1 MVTCQA
7 MFYAGLTTDR
17 LAPALRPEPP
27 TFRRRRVFAVALVAF
42 AAALLTLAP
51 AALAGFVTPEHGG
64 SPNADQ
70 INDLYKIVLYVAIVV
85 FVGVEGAL
93 LYSVLRFRQRKGR
106 VAAQIRGN
114 TNVEIGWTVGAA
126 LVLVVLTVVTF
137 IKLPSINDP
146 ARTGSQGLSV
156 GGAVLYASVNQ
167 PRPPGGKALNI
178 EVNGQQYVWR
188 YTYPSTSRLLLQE
201 MVVPTNTTVVLKV
214 VAQDVIHSWWIP
226 KLGGKVDATPGY
238 INKTWFKIPR
248 EGVYPGQCAE
258 LCGRN
263 HANML
268 AQVRAVSPTEYRP
281 GSTSRRSSSTRP
293 TLTRPEQRKSLPPAP
308 RLAHGSHHRQPFAPC
323 PARRSSPTR

>member
-1 MVTCQA
+1 
-7 MFYAGLTTDR
+7 
-17 LAPALRPEPP
+17 LAPVPQ
-27 TFRRRRVFAVALVAF
+27 TSRRRRRF
-42 AAALLTLAP
+42 AAALLAIVAALLALAP
-51 AALAGFVTPEHGG
+51 AALAGLVTPEHGG
-64 SPNADQ
+64 SPNADE
-70 INDLYKIVLYVAIVV
+70 INSLYKIVLYVAIVV

-126 LVLVVLTVVTF
+126 VVLVVLTVVTF

-146 ARTGSQGLSV
+146 ARSGP
-156 GGAVLYASVNQ
+156 GGINAGALLYASVNQ

-188 YTYPSTSRLLLQE
+188 YTYPNAAYAYEE

-238 INKTWFKIPR
+238 VNKTWFKIPH
-248 EGVYPGQCAE
+248 EGVYRGQCAE

-268 AQVRAVSPTEYRP
+268 AQVRAVSPTAYE
-281 GSTSRRSSSTRP
+281 SWVSQQKK
-293 TLTRPEQRKSLPPAP
+293 LIDEANAAAAKQRKQL
-308 RLAHGSHHRQPFAPC
+308 
-323 PARRSSPTR
+323 SPIPG